1 MNESNN
7 LEDEYDNI
15 DCDLLL
21 EFFGGES
28 AGLLRPGYDNS
39 SYSKQNA
46 AFTCENSST
55 IAQGDLS
62 LVRNA
67 EQDSSIP
74 QYGIPSTEAVKERPS
89 TLSPKAKR
97 QKLIDEQQS
106 TQSPFQKHQNP
117 NSHVSETVESGPP
130 KKAQNVVKS
139 PTSKFIQLE
148 ASQDRRR

>member
-28 AGLLRPGYDNS
+28 AGLLRPGYDSN

-55 IAQGDLS
+55 IAHGDLS
-62 LVRNA
+62 LVKNA
-67 EQDSSIP
+67 EQDPSIP
-74 QYGIPSTEAVKERPS
+74 QFGIPSTEDVKERPS
-89 TLSPKAKR
+89 TLAPKAKR

-106 TQSPFQKHQNP
+106 TQSSFPKHQNP
-117 NSHVSETVESGPP
+117 DSHISEKVESGPP
-130 KKAQNVVKS
+130 KKAQSVVKS